1 MKEDFKALKEAC
13 IIITEKDD
21 YMFLSPK
28 SLKRLVIM
36 SKQGK
41 ASTLDPIQHQEM
53 LQFLS
58 NSRHSRRNKAI
69 YLLTYR
75 AGLRIGSVAGLRLN
89 DVIDSSGKLKEVINL
104 HSSIVKG
111 GKNYAAYIN
120 HPELRQALVEYLSI
134 RPTRKGVDALFVSQ
148 KGSAFTS
155 NSLSHLMLKLYH
167 SAGFEQASSHSGRRS
182 FATNILRSGVDI
194 VALKTLMNHSNIATT
209 AEYVSHNEDYL
220 KKAILGA

>member
-1 MKEDFKALKEAC
+1 
-13 IIITEKDD
+13 
-21 YMFLSPK
+21 
-28 SLKRLVIM
+28 M

-41 ASTLDPIQHQEM
+41 ASTLDQAQHSSM

-58 NSRHSRRNKAI
+58 NSRHSERNKAI

-89 DVIDSSGKLKEVINL
+89 DVIDSSGKLKEVVNL

-120 HPELRQALVEYLSI
+120 HPELRAALVDFLRI
-134 RPTRKGVDALFVSQ
+134 RRDRKGVDALFMSQ
-148 KGSAFTS
+148 KGTAFTP
-155 NSLSHLMLKLYH
+155 NSLSHLMLKLYG

-209 AEYVSHNEDYL
+209 AEYVSHNEEYL
-220 KKAILGA
+220 KQAILGA

>member
-1 MKEDFKALKEAC
+1 M
-13 IIITEKDD
+13 
-21 YMFLSPK
+21 
-28 SLKRLVIM
+28 VIM

-41 ASTLDPIQHQEM
+41 ASTLDQAQHSSM

-58 NSRHSRRNKAI
+58 NSRHSERNKAI

-89 DVIDSSGKLKEVINL
+89 DVIDSSGKLKEVVNL

-120 HPELRQALVEYLSI
+120 HPELRAALVDFLRI
-134 RPTRKGVDALFVSQ
+134 RRDRKGVDALFMSQ
-148 KGSAFTS
+148 KGTGFTP
-155 NSLSHLMLKLYH
+155 NSLSHLMLKLYG

-209 AEYVSHNEDYL
+209 AEYVSHNEEYL
-220 KKAILGA
+220 KQAILGA

>member
-1 MKEDFKALKEAC
+1 
-13 IIITEKDD
+13 
-21 YMFLSPK
+21 MFFSPK
-28 SLKRLVIM
+28 SLKRMVIM

-41 ASTLDPIQHQEM
+41 ASTLDQAQHSSM

-58 NSRHSRRNKAI
+58 NSRHSERNKAI

-89 DVIDSSGKLKEVINL
+89 DVIDSSGKLKEVVNL

-120 HPELRQALVEYLSI
+120 HPELRAALVDFLRI
-134 RPTRKGVDALFVSQ
+134 RRDRKGVDALFMSQ
-148 KGSAFTS
+148 KGTGFTP
-155 NSLSHLMLKLYH
+155 NSLSHLMLKLYG

-209 AEYVSHNEDYL
+209 AEYVSHNEEYL
-220 KKAILGA
+220 KQAILGA

>member
-1 MKEDFKALKEAC
+1 
-13 IIITEKDD
+13 
-21 YMFLSPK
+21 MFFSPK
-28 SLKRLVIM
+28 SLKRMVIM

-41 ASTLDPIQHQEM
+41 ASTLDQAQHSSM

-58 NSRHSRRNKAI
+58 NSRHSERNKAI

-89 DVIDSSGKLKEVINL
+89 DVIDSSGKLKEVVNL

-120 HPELRQALVEYLSI
+120 HPELRSALVDFLRI
-134 RPTRKGVDALFVSQ
+134 RRDRKGVDALFMSQ
-148 KGSAFTS
+148 KGTAFTP
-155 NSLSHLMLKLYH
+155 NSLSHLMLKLYG

-209 AEYVSHNEDYL
+209 AEYVSHNEEYL
-220 KKAILGA
+220 KQAILGA

>member
-1 MKEDFKALKEAC
+1 
-13 IIITEKDD
+13 
-21 YMFLSPK
+21 MFFSPK

-41 ASTLDPIQHQEM
+41 ASTLDQAQHSAM

-58 NSRHSRRNKAI
+58 NSRHSERNKAI

-75 AGLRIGSVAGLRLN
+75 AGLRIGSVASLRLN

-104 HSSIVKG
+104 QRWQCKN

-120 HPELRQALVEYLSI
+120 HPELRKALVDFLRI
-134 RPTRKGVDALFVSQ
+134 RRDRKGVDALFMSQ
-148 KGSAFTS
+148 KGTAFTP
-155 NSLSHLMLKLYH
+155 NSLSHLLLKLYQ
-167 SAGFEQASSHSGRRS
+167 SAGLEGASSHSGRRS

-209 AEYVSHNEDYL
+209 AEYVSHNEEYL
-220 KKAILGA
+220 KQAILGA

>member
-1 MKEDFKALKEAC
+1 M
-13 IIITEKDD
+13 D
-21 YMFLSPK
+21 YMLFSPK
-28 SLKRLVIM
+28 LLRGLVIM

-41 ASTLDPIQHQEM
+41 ASTLDPAQHQVM
-53 LQFLS
+53 LKFLS
-58 NSRHSRRNKAI
+58 HSRHSTRNKAI

-89 DVIDSSGKLKEVINL
+89 DVIDSSGKVQEVINL

-120 HPELRQALVEYLSI
+120 HPELRQALVDYLSI
-134 RPTRKGVDALFVSQ
+134 RPIRKSVDALFISQ

-155 NSLSHLMLKLYH
+155 NSLSHLMLKLYN

-209 AEYVSHNEDYL
+209 AEYVAHNEDYL
-220 KKAILGA
+220 KKAVLGV

>member
-1 MKEDFKALKEAC
+1 
-13 IIITEKDD
+13 
-21 YMFLSPK
+21 
-28 SLKRLVIM
+28 M

-53 LQFLS
+53 LQSFS

-120 HPELRQALVEYLSI
+120 HPELRHALVEYLSI

-167 SAGFEQASSHSGRRS
+167 AAGFEQASSHSGRRS

-209 AEYVSHNEDYL
+209 AEYVSHNEEYL
-220 KKAILGA
+220 KQAILGV

>member
-1 MKEDFKALKEAC
+1 
-13 IIITEKDD
+13 
-21 YMFLSPK
+21 
-28 SLKRLVIM
+28 M

-41 ASTLDPIQHQEM
+41 ASTLDQAQHQEM

-58 NSRHSRRNKAI
+58 NSRHSERNKAI

-75 AGLRIGSVAGLRLN
+75 AGFRIGSVAGLRLN
-89 DVIDSSGKLKEVINL
+89 DVIDTSGKLKEVVNL

-111 GKNYAAYIN
+111 AKNYAAYIN
-120 HPELRQALVEYLSI
+120 HPELREALVDFLRI
-134 RPTRKGVDALFVSQ
+134 RRARRGVDALFISQ
-148 KGSAFTS
+148 KGSAFTP
-155 NSLSHLMLKLYH
+155 NSLSHLMLKIYN

-209 AEYVSHNEDYL
+209 AEYVSHNEEYL
-220 KKAILGA
+220 KQAILGA

>member
-1 MKEDFKALKEAC
+1 
-13 IIITEKDD
+13 
-21 YMFLSPK
+21 
-28 SLKRLVIM
+28 M

-41 ASTLDPIQHQEM
+41 ASTLDQAQHSAM

-58 NSRHSRRNKAI
+58 NSRHSERNKAI

-89 DVIDSSGKLKEVINL
+89 DVIDSSGKLKEVVNL

-120 HPELRQALVEYLSI
+120 HPELRAALVDFLRI
-134 RPTRKGVDALFVSQ
+134 RRDRKGVDALFMSQ
-148 KGSAFTS
+148 KGTAFTP
-155 NSLSHLMLKLYH
+155 NSLSHLMLKLYG

-209 AEYVSHNEDYL
+209 AEYVSHNEEYL
-220 KKAILGA
+220 KQAILGA

>member
-1 MKEDFKALKEAC
+1 
-13 IIITEKDD
+13 
-21 YMFLSPK
+21 MFFSPK
-28 SLKRLVIM
+28 SLKRMVIM

-41 ASTLDPIQHQEM
+41 ASTLDQAQHSAM

-58 NSRHSRRNKAI
+58 NSRHSERNKAI

-89 DVIDSSGKLKEVINL
+89 DVIDSSGKLKEVVNL

-120 HPELRQALVEYLSI
+120 HPELRSALVDFLRI
-134 RPTRKGVDALFVSQ
+134 RRDRKGVDALFMSQ
-148 KGSAFTS
+148 KGSAFTP
-155 NSLSHLMLKLYH
+155 NSLSHLMLKLYG

-209 AEYVSHNEDYL
+209 AEYVSHNEEYL
-220 KKAILGA
+220 KQAILGA

>member
-1 MKEDFKALKEAC
+1 
-13 IIITEKDD
+13 
-21 YMFLSPK
+21 
-28 SLKRLVIM
+28 M

-41 ASTLDPIQHQEM
+41 ASTLDQAQHSSM

-58 NSRHSRRNKAI
+58 NSRHSERNKAI

-89 DVIDSSGKLKEVINL
+89 DVIDSSGKLKEVVNL

-120 HPELRQALVEYLSI
+120 HPELRAALVDFLRI
-134 RPTRKGVDALFVSQ
+134 RRDRKGVDALFMSQ
-148 KGSAFTS
+148 KGTGFTP
-155 NSLSHLMLKLYH
+155 NSLSHLMLKLYG

-209 AEYVSHNEDYL
+209 AEYVSHNEEYL
-220 KKAILGA
+220 KQAILGA

>member
-1 MKEDFKALKEAC
+1 
-13 IIITEKDD
+13 
-21 YMFLSPK
+21 MFFSPK

-41 ASTLDPIQHQEM
+41 ASTLDQAQHSAM

-58 NSRHSRRNKAI
+58 NSRHSERNKAI

-89 DVIDSSGKLKEVINL
+89 DVIDSSGKLKEVVNL

-120 HPELRQALVEYLSI
+120 HPELRSALVDFLRI
-134 RPTRKGVDALFVSQ
+134 RRDRKGVDALFMSQ
-148 KGSAFTS
+148 KGTAFTP
-155 NSLSHLMLKLYH
+155 NSLSHLMLKLYG

-209 AEYVSHNEDYL
+209 AEYVSHNEEYL
-220 KKAILGA
+220 KQAILGA

>member
-1 MKEDFKALKEAC
+1 M
-13 IIITEKDD
+13 
-21 YMFLSPK
+21 
-28 SLKRLVIM
+28 VIM

-41 ASTLDPIQHQEM
+41 ASTLDQAQHSAM

-58 NSRHSRRNKAI
+58 NSRHSERNKAI

-89 DVIDSSGKLKEVINL
+89 DVIDSSGKLKEVVNL

-120 HPELRQALVEYLSI
+120 HPELRSALVDFLRI
-134 RPTRKGVDALFVSQ
+134 RRDRKGVDALFMSQ
-148 KGSAFTS
+148 KGTAFTP
-155 NSLSHLMLKLYH
+155 NSLSHLMLKLYG

-209 AEYVSHNEDYL
+209 AEYVSHNEEYL
-220 KKAILGA
+220 KQAILGA

>member
-1 MKEDFKALKEAC
+1 
-13 IIITEKDD
+13 
-21 YMFLSPK
+21 
-28 SLKRLVIM
+28 M

-41 ASTLDPIQHQEM
+41 ASTLDQAQHSSM

-58 NSRHSRRNKAI
+58 NSRHSERNKAI

-89 DVIDSSGKLKEVINL
+89 DVIDSSGKLKEVVNL

-120 HPELRQALVEYLSI
+120 HPELRSALVDFLRI
-134 RPTRKGVDALFVSQ
+134 RRDRKGVDALFMSQ
-148 KGSAFTS
+148 KGTAFTP
-155 NSLSHLMLKLYH
+155 NSLSHLMLKLYG

-209 AEYVSHNEDYL
+209 AEYVSHNEEYL
-220 KKAILGA
+220 KQAILGA

>member
-1 MKEDFKALKEAC
+1 
-13 IIITEKDD
+13 
-21 YMFLSPK
+21 MFFSPK
-28 SLKRLVIM
+28 SLKRMVIM

-41 ASTLDPIQHQEM
+41 ASTLDQAQHSAM

-58 NSRHSRRNKAI
+58 NSRHSERNKAI

-89 DVIDSSGKLKEVINL
+89 DVIDSSGKLKEVVNL

-120 HPELRQALVEYLSI
+120 HPELRAALVDFLRI
-134 RPTRKGVDALFVSQ
+134 RRDRKGVDALFMSQ
-148 KGSAFTS
+148 KGTGFTP
-155 NSLSHLMLKLYH
+155 NSLSHLMLKLYG

-209 AEYVSHNEDYL
+209 AEYVSHNEEYL
-220 KKAILGA
+220 KQAILGA

>member
-1 MKEDFKALKEAC
+1 
-13 IIITEKDD
+13 
-21 YMFLSPK
+21 MFFCPK
-28 SLKRLVIM
+28 SLKRIVIM

-41 ASTLDPIQHQEM
+41 ASTLDQAQHQEM

-58 NSRHSRRNKAI
+58 NSRHSERNKAI

-89 DVIDSSGKLKEVINL
+89 DVIDTSGKLKEVVNL

-120 HPELRQALVEYLSI
+120 HPELREALVDFLRI
-134 RPTRKGVDALFVSQ
+134 RRARRGVDALFISQ
-148 KGSAFTS
+148 KGSAFTP
-155 NSLSHLMLKLYH
+155 NSLSHLMLKIYNT
-167 SAGFEQASSHSGRRS
+167 AGFEQASSHSGRRS

-209 AEYVSHNEDYL
+209 AEYVSHNEEYL
-220 KKAILGA
+220 KQAILGA

>member
-1 MKEDFKALKEAC
+1 M
-13 IIITEKDD
+13 
-21 YMFLSPK
+21 
-28 SLKRLVIM
+28 VIM

-41 ASTLDPIQHQEM
+41 ASTLDQAQHSAM

-58 NSRHSRRNKAI
+58 NSRHSERNKAI

-89 DVIDSSGKLKEVINL
+89 DVIDSSGKLKEVVNL

-120 HPELRQALVEYLSI
+120 HPELRAALVDFLRI
-134 RPTRKGVDALFVSQ
+134 RRDRKGVDALFMSQ
-148 KGSAFTS
+148 KGTAFTP
-155 NSLSHLMLKLYH
+155 NSLSHLMLKLYG

-209 AEYVSHNEDYL
+209 AEYVSHNEEYL
-220 KKAILGA
+220 KQAILGA

>member
-1 MKEDFKALKEAC
+1 
-13 IIITEKDD
+13 
-21 YMFLSPK
+21 
-28 SLKRLVIM
+28 M

-41 ASTLDPIQHQEM
+41 ASTLDQAQHQGM
-53 LQFLS
+53 LKFLS
-58 NSRHSRRNKAI
+58 NSRHSRRNTAI

-89 DVIDSSGKLKEVINL
+89 DVIDSSGKLKEVVNL

-120 HPELRQALVEYLSI
+120 HPELKAALLEYLSI
-134 RPTRKGVDALFVSQ
+134 RRARNGVDALFMSQ
-148 KGSAFTS
+148 KGSAFTP
-155 NSLSHLMLKLYH
+155 NSLSHLMLKVYG
-167 SAGFEQASSHSGRRS
+167 SAGFDGASSHSGRRS

-209 AEYVSHNEDYL
+209 AEYVTHNEEYL
-220 KKAILGA
+220 KQAILGA

>member
-1 MKEDFKALKEAC
+1 
-13 IIITEKDD
+13 
-21 YMFLSPK
+21 
-28 SLKRLVIM
+28 M

-41 ASTLDPIQHQEM
+41 ASTLDQAQHSAM

-58 NSRHSRRNKAI
+58 NSRHSERNKAI

-89 DVIDSSGKLKEVINL
+89 DVIDSSGKLKEVVNL

-120 HPELRQALVEYLSI
+120 HPELRAALVDFLRI
-134 RPTRKGVDALFVSQ
+134 RRDRKGVDALFMSQ
-148 KGSAFTS
+148 KGTGFTP
-155 NSLSHLMLKLYH
+155 NSLSHLMLKLYG

-209 AEYVSHNEDYL
+209 AEYVSHNEEYL
-220 KKAILGA
+220 KQAILGA

>member
-1 MKEDFKALKEAC
+1 
-13 IIITEKDD
+13 
-21 YMFLSPK
+21 MFFSPK
-28 SLKRLVIM
+28 SLKRMVIM

-41 ASTLDPIQHQEM
+41 ASTLDQAQHSAM

-58 NSRHSRRNKAI
+58 NSRHSERNKAI

-89 DVIDSSGKLKEVINL
+89 DVIDSSGKLKEVVNL

-120 HPELRQALVEYLSI
+120 HPELRSALVDFLRI
-134 RPTRKGVDALFVSQ
+134 RRDRKGVDALFMSQ
-148 KGSAFTS
+148 KGTAFTP
-155 NSLSHLMLKLYH
+155 NSLSHLMLKLYG

-209 AEYVSHNEDYL
+209 AEYVSHNEEYL
-220 KKAILGA
+220 KQAVLGA

>member
-1 MKEDFKALKEAC
+1 
-13 IIITEKDD
+13 
-21 YMFLSPK
+21 
-28 SLKRLVIM
+28 M

-41 ASTLDPIQHQEM
+41 ASTLDQAQHSAM

-58 NSRHSRRNKAI
+58 NSRHSERNKAI

-89 DVIDSSGKLKEVINL
+89 DVIDSSGKLKEVVNL

-120 HPELRQALVEYLSI
+120 HPELRSALVDFLRI
-134 RPTRKGVDALFVSQ
+134 RRDRKGVDALFMSQ
-148 KGSAFTS
+148 KGTAFTP
-155 NSLSHLMLKLYH
+155 NSLSHLMLKLYG

-209 AEYVSHNEDYL
+209 AEYVSHNEEYL
-220 KKAILGA
+220 KQAVLGA

>member
-1 MKEDFKALKEAC
+1 M
-13 IIITEKDD
+13 
-21 YMFLSPK
+21 
-28 SLKRLVIM
+28 VIM

-41 ASTLDPIQHQEM
+41 ASTLDQAQHSAM

-58 NSRHSRRNKAI
+58 NSRHSERNKAI

-89 DVIDSSGKLKEVINL
+89 DVIDSSGKLKEVVNL

-120 HPELRQALVEYLSI
+120 HPELRAALVDFLRI
-134 RPTRKGVDALFVSQ
+134 RRDRKGVDALFMSQ
-148 KGSAFTS
+148 KGTGFTP
-155 NSLSHLMLKLYH
+155 NSLSHLMLKLYG

-209 AEYVSHNEDYL
+209 AEYVSHNEEYL
-220 KKAILGA
+220 KQAILGA

>member
-1 MKEDFKALKEAC
+1 
-13 IIITEKDD
+13 
-21 YMFLSPK
+21 
-28 SLKRLVIM
+28 M

-41 ASTLDPIQHQEM
+41 ASTLDQAQHQEM

-58 NSRHSRRNKAI
+58 NSRHSERNKAI

-89 DVIDSSGKLKEVINL
+89 DVIDTSGKLKEVVNL

-120 HPELRQALVEYLSI
+120 HPELRKALVDFLRI
-134 RPTRKGVDALFVSQ
+134 RRDRKGVDALFMSQ
-148 KGSAFTS
+148 KGTAFTP
-155 NSLSHLMLKLYH
+155 NSLSHLMLKLYQ
-167 SAGFEQASSHSGRRS
+167 SAGLEGASSHSGRRS

-209 AEYVSHNEDYL
+209 AEYVSHNEEYL
-220 KKAILGA
+220 KQAILGAYSFFSWIRSR